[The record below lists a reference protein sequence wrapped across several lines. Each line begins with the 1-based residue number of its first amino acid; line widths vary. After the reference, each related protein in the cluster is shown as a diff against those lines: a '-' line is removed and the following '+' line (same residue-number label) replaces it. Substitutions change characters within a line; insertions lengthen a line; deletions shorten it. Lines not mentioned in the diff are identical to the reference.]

1 MTDTDTAIDA
11 EPADIPAHYHDLFDE
26 TNFATFATM
35 MPAGTP
41 QQTVVWIDR
50 EPREGADRV
59 LVNTEEG
66 RQKHRNVKRNPK
78 VGVSIMDPEDPYR
91 YVSVRGRVEEVT
103 KDGAEDHADE
113 LARQYMDV
121 DEYPS
126 RDQEEGD
133 RVIIRIEPL
142 RVVGTGES

>member
-1 MTDTDTAIDA
+1 MRPDHDIDA
-11 EPADIPAHYHDLFDE
+11 DPVAVPPAYHDLFDG
-26 TNFATFATM
+26 THFATFATL
-35 MPAGTP
+35 MPAGNP
-41 QQTVVWIDR
+41 HQTVVWIDR
-50 EPREGADRV
+50 EERPGPDRV

-66 RQKHRNVKRNPK
+66 RQKDRNVRRDPR
-78 VGVSIMDPEDPYR
+78 VGVAIIDQSDPYR

-103 KDGAEDHADE
+103 KEGAEDHADE
-113 LARQYMDV
+113 LARRYMDV

-142 RVVGTGES
+142 RVTGTEN